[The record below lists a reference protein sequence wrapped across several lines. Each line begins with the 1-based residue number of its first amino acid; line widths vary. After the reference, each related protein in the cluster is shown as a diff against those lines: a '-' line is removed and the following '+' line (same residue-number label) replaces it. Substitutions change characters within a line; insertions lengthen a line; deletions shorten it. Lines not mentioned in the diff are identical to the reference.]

1 MSPVK
6 PQILAAI
13 SAAIQ
18 SYLADEEAAMQQQQ
32 ALSLSLAGLTGP
44 GGAPIN
50 LWALSGR
57 QAAMQQRFLIQ
68 RRSFR

>member
-32 ALSLSLAGLTGP
+32 DLSLGLAGLTGP
-44 GGAPIN
+44 AGPPVN

>member
-18 SYLADEEAAMQQQQ
+18 SYLADEEAARQQQQ
-32 ALSLSLAGLTGP
+32 VLSLGLAGLIGAGGP
-44 GGAPIN
+44 PVN
-50 LWALSGR
+50 FWSLSGR
-57 QAAMQQRFLIQ
+57 QSAMQQRFLMQ